1 LRLEFGNSISHS
13 IQGREGCG
21 NTWRALFTGQEI
33 GEGLSTYRRAAA
45 AVAQLGPDLGRGRLD
60 LGRGTVAVRDRRR
73 RRTDDRYA
81 RETRTREVV
90 DGAEMEKRVIWI
102 HVIIIFDVWRN
113 AITIRLF

>member
-21 NTWRALFTGQEI
+21 NTWRALFAGQEI
-33 GEGLSTYRRAAA
+33 GEGLGTYRWAAAAA
-45 AVAQLGPDLGRGRLD
+45 AVAQLGLDLGRGRLD

-90 DGAEMEKRVIWI
+90 DGAEMEK
-102 HVIIIFDVWRN
+102 N
-113 AITIRLF
+113 ATVLGSKLLDLAF